1 MARRDLLNEL
11 ERRALFG
18 VPETREDLA
27 RHYMLSSRDLALVAS
42 KRGDTNRLGFAVQLA
57 LLRHPGFGFMID
69 GGAPA
74 PLVAFMGEQ
83 IGAAASAFD
92 GYAVRPATASV
103 HAREAEGALG
113 LRQPTNADL
122 PLLIEAGAR
131 AAWSTDRGPPI
142 VVGIT
147 DALRAS
153 CITLPSPSV
162 IERAGIAGRARA
174 RQRTYDALLAAVS
187 AESAAKLDALLI
199 VDPHTGL
206 SRLHGYARSPTHRPP
221 TMYAACS
228 TAWPGCATLGFP
240 LLSPTR
246 STLTGCANSF
256 AKGAPRL
263 RNSSGATHRRDGAR
277 RSRR

>member
-57 LLRHPGFGFMID
+57 LLRHPGFGFTID

-122 PLLIEAGAR
+122 PLLIEAAAR

-187 AESAAKLDALLI
+187 GESAAKLDALLI
-199 VDPHTGL
+199 VDSHTGL
-206 SRLHGYARSPTHRPP
+206 TPLAWLREVANAPTPDNVRGLLDRLARV
-221 TMYAACS
+221 
-228 TAWPGCATLGFP
+228 
-240 LLSPTR
+240 
-246 STLTGCANSF
+246 
-256 AKGAPRL
+256 
-263 RNSSGATHRRDGAR
+263 RDIGLPAGIPQPADA
-277 RSRR
+277 